1 MRASAATGACQIELR
16 PQGGRGRPPHRDG
29 QIHRP
34 CRCRARPM
42 GSGRDVLEGKR
53 KRARRARPTQT
64 RQAARRPMRAS
75 AATRT
80 VPTQGATD
88 GERSLILCVGAA
100 LAAARGRAGAL
111 RRKHRA
117 GTSPAPTSDSCAAR
131 GRRGYGSQWCTGG
144 TRPKARNAGIR
155 GLAWSARR
163 MKASLACW
171 SGPSMAPKPSR

>member
-1 MRASAATGACQIELR
+1 MRASAATRTCRFEL
-16 PQGGRGRPPHRDG
+16 G
-29 QIHRP
+29 
-34 CRCRARPM
+34 RCRA
-42 GSGRDVLEGKR
+42 GEG
-53 KRARRARPTQT
+53 ARPTETVDTQT
-64 RQAARRPMRAS
+64 VSMQGATDGGAVVASCRARTPRPRVRTQTEGPARRPMRAS
-75 AATRT
+75 AATQA
-80 VPTQGATD
+80 VSMQGATD

-131 GRRGYGSQWCTGG
+131 GRRGYGSQGCTGG